1 MFISLNK
8 LGIKNEVSAQNKIK
22 QEVQIKLLQFFSE
35 YVC

>member
-22 QEVQIKLLQFFSE
+22 QEVQIKITSILF
-35 YVC
+35 